1 MEITINETR
10 KKGFAET
17 LCGRRRYFT
26 DINSKNAN
34 LRTAAERGAINM
46 PIQGTASDMLKIA
59 MNNIYNEMYKYTFRS
74 KMILQVHDELV
85 FEVHKSEIDI
95 ISSIVIEKMTNA
107 LPLGEVPV
115 LVETGTGDNWFQA
128 H

>member
-1 MEITINETR
+1 MDITINDTR
-10 KKGFAET
+10 KKGYAET
-17 LCGRRRYFT
+17 ICGRRRYFT

-59 MNNIYNEMYKYTFRS
+59 MNNIYSEMKNYNFKS

-85 FEVHKSEIDI
+85 FEVHKSEIDTI
-95 ISSIVIEKMTNA
+95 TSIVIEKMTNA
-107 LPLGEVPV
+107 LPIGDVPV
-115 LVETGTGDNWFQA
+115 LAETGTGDNWYQS